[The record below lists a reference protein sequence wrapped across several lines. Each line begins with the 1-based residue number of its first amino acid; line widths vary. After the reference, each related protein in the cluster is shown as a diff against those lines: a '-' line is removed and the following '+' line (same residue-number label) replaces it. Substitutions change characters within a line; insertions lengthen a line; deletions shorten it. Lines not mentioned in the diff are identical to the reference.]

1 MAEILH
7 HLRCMKPQQNGIN
20 RLSAGAGGL
29 NHQQYYSSFFK
40 ALKQGNAD
48 GRGDDRTVEV
58 GSFHQNSGHCNW
70 IWTQIVKEQKPKGF
84 YYNKEKGRWMEH
96 GKEDLKKLLVGRL
109 GSTYCYVELAFRF

>member
-1 MAEILH
+1 MW
-7 HLRCMKPQQNGIN
+7 
-20 RLSAGAGGL
+20 GGVSQVSL
-29 NHQQYYSSFFK
+29 FK

-58 GSFHQNSGHCNW
+58 ESFHQKVDTATDW

-96 GKEDLKKLLVGRL
+96 GKEDLKKLLVGEF
-109 GSTYCYVELAFRF
+109 GSTYCYVELAFRFCVLGAGARGYLRV